1 MLITQTR
8 VYLRNNDVKLKA
20 FVSFVL
26 DNQFVIHNAKIIEG
40 KLGLILCMPSR
51 KTLDPKTKEEV
62 YRDVAHPI
70 TKEFRNQ
77 LEKAAMDA
85 YRDEAT
91 KISATASAPMAATV
105 PAATKV

>member
-70 TKEFRNQ
+70 TKEFRTQ

-85 YRDEAT
+85 YRDEAA
-91 KISATASAPMAATV
+91 KISAIASAPMAATV
-105 PAATKV
+105 PAAAKV